1 MFLIEKEL
9 ILHSI
14 WNDILNICTARWVEL
29 LYFHLLSSVH
39 AFVSKISEE
48 FLKSFWPDDSPV
60 VTFSDLC

>member
-1 MFLIEKEL
+1 MFLSEKEV

-14 WNDILNICTARWVEL
+14 WNDILNICTASWVEL

-39 AFVSKISEE
+39 TSVSKI
-48 FLKSFWPDDSPV
+48 LKSFWPDDSPV